1 MPLFNRESKLHDAIF
16 CDPSLLPVLDRFGIT
31 LGVGDNSIEDVCISH
46 NLSPDFLLAVI
57 NTFLNDDYFPEAI
70 FHTFKIST
78 LIDFLAKSNE
88 YCSREQLPNIERHFN
103 LLLKR
108 SPENKSLSSF
118 FEFFR
123 EMKNDLQECDRLDA
137 EHWFPFIFR
146 KSEDTIYANDSI
158 SWNPDLVHSLP
169 ERLSEAFLSRDSV
182 EDKITDLESLFVLHL
197 HGDYDKTLCL
207 AVINAIFML
216 HKDIR
221 QNNRIRN
228 RILLPTVGRLFL

>member
-1 MPLFNRESKLHDAIF
+1 MPLFSKDSKLYDAIF

-31 LGVGDNSIEDVCISH
+31 LGVGDATIEDICFSH
-46 NLSPDFLLAVI
+46 DLNPDFLLAVI

-70 FHTFKIST
+70 SHTFKISA
-78 LIDFLAKSNE
+78 LIDFLAKTNE
-88 YCSREQLPNIERHFN
+88 YYSREQLPNIERHFN
-103 LLLKR
+103 LLLQRSHDKR
-108 SPENKSLSSF
+108 SLQSF
-118 FEFFR
+118 FNFFL
-123 EMKNDLQECDRLDA
+123 ELKADLLECDRLDT
-137 EHWFPFIFR
+137 EHWFPYIYQ

-158 SWNPDLVHSLP
+158 CWNPDLVHALP
-169 ERLSEAFLSRDSV
+169 DGLSEAFLSRDAV
-182 EDKITDLESLFVLHL
+182 EDKIADLESLFILHL

-228 RILLPTVGRLFL
+228 RILLPIVGRLFL